1 MKGWELWKLMKYRF
15 QLKYKKQMLFEDE
28 ILGVGVVEVQEANII
43 KVDNFNF
50 VLGEILR
57 VVTVKYFLG

>member
-1 MKGWELWKLMKYRF
+1 MVIYERLGVMEAMKYRF

-28 ILGVGVVEVQEANII
+28 ILGFVKVQEANIV
-43 KVDNFNF
+43 KVDNL

-57 VVTVKYFLG
+57 VQSK

>member
-1 MKGWELWKLMKYRF
+1 MVIYERLGVMEAMKYRF

-28 ILGVGVVEVQEANII
+28 KLGFVKVQEANIV
-43 KVDNFNF
+43 KVDNL

-57 VVTVKYFLG
+57 LRVQSK

>member
-1 MKGWELWKLMKYRF
+1 
-15 QLKYKKQMLFEDE
+15 MLFEDE

-57 VVTVKYFLG
+57 VVT

>member
-1 MKGWELWKLMKYRF
+1 MEAMKYRF

-28 ILGVGVVEVQEANII
+28 ILGVVEVQEANFI

-57 VVTVKYFLG
+57 VVT

>member
-1 MKGWELWKLMKYRF
+1 MVIYERLGVMEAMKYRF

-28 ILGVGVVEVQEANII
+28 ILGFVTVQEANIV
-43 KVDNFNF
+43 KVDNL

-57 VVTVKYFLG
+57 VQSK